1 MLIFLAHEENLGF
14 KKRFKGDFV
23 ENLRNAL
30 VELSSIEFSVHSE
43 VICCVRKEYASEF

>member
-23 ENLRNAL
+23 EDLRKAL
-30 VELSSIEFSVHSE
+30 VELSSIVFSVHS
-43 VICCVRKEYASEF
+43 VAIYCVRKEYASEF